1 MARATTTSKSRATA
15 KPALR
20 RSAQS
25 AGKRLPAQLVEL
37 EARHRKE
44 PKWALR
50 YIDAALRDA
59 DAVGDRKARME
70 ILLIAGRANARL
82 GQLGLAEPLLLEA
95 RDTAVQIGE
104 QNDALCRIYT
114 TLGAVCFM
122 AGKNMLALEHYDRAL
137 SCGVAEH
144 KVTIYT
150 NLANLYFTIGN
161 YDKSLQYQQR
171 ALRLAEMRGSV
182 EHQVYCLSNIGAV
195 QVRLKNLTE
204 ARGDFERALRLVA
217 KHGGDGYMRC
227 SLLLN
232 IGEVFAEGEDI
243 AQALTHYREAL
254 KLAREHALLNEQA
267 KAHLAIGRILEA
279 QGEDGRFLHHVYR
292 SKKLAE
298 RIDQDGIQ
306 NESLEALEGYFK
318 KRGDFKKAYGFLEER
333 NRLSAEK
340 QVRRHVNELSQQL
353 DAKEAALSMLEEQK
367 SQIEQQKQDLERYT
381 VELERTNKDLE
392 QFAFVVAHDLQE
404 PLRSISGFTSLLE
417 RRFGDALDEK
427 GRGYMDHLVNSAK
440 RMHSLLTELLHYNTI
455 SHRPKQ
461 EIAEVDAEM
470 VVQEVLHSLSNLVRE
485 KEAQVF
491 MGKLPRLRI
500 PHEHLLQVFKN
511 LVENALKHAEELP
524 CRINIKCRLQG
535 QHFRFEV
542 RDNGPGIAEAY
553 HDKIFALFYR
563 HERRENQGTGIGL
576 ALCRRIVHLYDGEI
590 GVESQPGEGA
600 SFWFTLRI

>member
-1 MARATTTSKSRATA
+1 M
-15 KPALR
+15 LR

-25 AGKRLPAQLVEL
+25 AERRLKDLMEAM
-37 EARHRKE
+37 EARHRQE
-44 PKWALR
+44 PAWALTK
-50 YIDAALRDA
+50 IDQALRDA
-59 DAVGDRKARME
+59 DTIGDRAARME
-70 ILLIAGRANARL
+70 ILLIAGRANARQ

-95 RDTAVQIGE
+95 RDTAVQLGQ
-104 QNDALCRIYT
+104 QNEALCRIYT

-161 YDKSLQYQQR
+161 YDKSLQYQHK

-195 QVRLKNLTE
+195 CVRLDRLDD
-204 ARGDFERALRLVA
+204 ARANFEQALALVHQ
-217 KHGGDGYMRC
+217 HGGDAYMRC

-232 IGEVFAEGEDI
+232 VGEVLAKDGDTE
-243 AQALTHYREAL
+243 QALEQYQKAL
-254 KLAREHALLNEQA
+254 QHAREQRLSNEQA
-267 KAHLAIGRILEA
+267 RAHLAIGQILEA
-279 QGEDGRFLHHVYR
+279 QGQEHRFLHHVYR
-292 SKKLAE
+292 SRKLAE
-298 RIDQDGIQ
+298 RTEQDAIQ
-306 NESLEALEGYFK
+306 NEALEALERYFK
-318 KRGDFKKAYGFLEER
+318 KRGDFKKAYGYLEER

-340 QVRRHVNELSQQL
+340 QVQRHVNELSQQL
-353 DAKEAALSMLEEQK
+353 DAKEAALCMLEEQK

-381 VELERTNKDLE
+381 LELERTNKDLE
-392 QFAFVVAHDLQE
+392 QFANVVAHDLQE
-404 PLRSISGFTSLLE
+404 PLRSISGFSSLLE
-417 RRFGDALDEK
+417 RRFGGNLDDTGK
-427 GRGYMDHLVNSAK
+427 GYMKHLVNSSK
-440 RMHSLLTELLHYNTI
+440 RMHALLTELLHYNTI

-470 VVQEVLHSLSNLVRE
+470 VVQEVLHSMGNLVRE
-485 KEAQVF
+485 KEAQV
-491 MGKLPRLRI
+491 MIGKLPRLRI
-500 PHEHLLQVFKN
+500 PHEHLLEIFRN
-511 LVENALKHAEELP
+511 LIENALKHAEDGP
-524 CRINIKCRLQG
+524 CKIRIRCRLQG

-542 RDNGPGIAEAY
+542 KDNGPGIAEQY

-576 ALCRRIVHLYDGEI
+576 ALCRRIVHLYDGNI

-600 SFWFTLRI
+600 SFWFKLRI

>member
-1 MARATTTSKSRATA
+1 M
-15 KPALR
+15 
-20 RSAQS
+20 
-25 AGKRLPAQLVEL
+25 
-37 EARHRKE
+37 EARHRQE
-44 PKWALR
+44 PQWALER
-50 YIDAALRDA
+50 INQALRDA
-59 DAVGDRKARME
+59 DTLGDRLARME
-70 ILLIAGRANARL
+70 ILLIAGRSNARL
-82 GQLGLAEPLLLEA
+82 GNLGLAEPLLLEA
-95 RDTAVQIGE
+95 RDLAVQIGD

-122 AGKNMLALEHYDRAL
+122 AHKNMLALEHYDRAL

-161 YDKSLQYQQR
+161 YEKSLQYQQR
-171 ALRLAEMRGSV
+171 ALKLAEMRGSK

-195 QVRLKNLTE
+195 HVRQNRLSE
-204 ARGDFERALRLVA
+204 AQADFEKALKLVE
-217 KHGGDGYMRC
+217 HYGGDGYMRC

-232 IGEVFAEGEDI
+232 IGEVFAKGEKQDK
-243 AQALTHYREAL
+243 ALAHYRDAL
-254 KLAREHALLNEQA
+254 KHARAHSLINEQA
-267 KAHLAIGRILEA
+267 RAHLAIGLLMEER
-279 QGEDGRFLHHVYR
+279 GEDPRFLYHVYR
-292 SKKLAE
+292 GKKLAE
-298 RIDQDGIQ
+298 RIQQDSIQ
-306 NESLEALEGYFK
+306 SECLEALQTYFK
-318 KRGDFKKAYGFLEER
+318 KQGDFKKAYGYLEER

-340 QVRRHVNELSQQL
+340 QDQRLYNELSQQL

-381 VELERTNKDLE
+381 LELERTNKDLE

-427 GRGYMDHLVNSAK
+427 GRGYMQHLVNSSK

-470 VVQEVLHSLSNLVRE
+470 VVQEVLHSMSNLVRE
-485 KEAQVF
+485 KEAQVL

-500 PHEHLLQVFKN
+500 PHEHLLQIFRN
-511 LVENALKHAEELP
+511 LVENALKHSEEKP
-524 CRINIKCRLQG
+524 CRIRIRCRLQG

-542 RDNGPGIAEAY
+542 KDNGPGIAEKY

-600 SFWFTLRI
+600 TFWFTMRI